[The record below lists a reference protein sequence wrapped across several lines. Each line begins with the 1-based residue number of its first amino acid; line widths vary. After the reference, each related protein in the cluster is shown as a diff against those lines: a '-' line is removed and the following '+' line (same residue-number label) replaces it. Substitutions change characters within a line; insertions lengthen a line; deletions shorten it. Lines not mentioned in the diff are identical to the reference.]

1 MGKENEKTIN
11 FACSHLP
18 IEKGELTL
26 WVEWLMQRVQPP
38 VSPVTIEQLLKEL
51 AHSTHVHRT
60 QQMSKARQPPK
71 EQGGGSLV
79 LVRVAHFSSGLLAHA
94 F

>member
-1 MGKENEKTIN
+1 MFSSFDYLVCIRIWVH
-11 FACSHLP
+11 F
-18 IEKGELTL
+18 EKGELTF
-26 WVEWLMQRVQPP
+26 WVEWLMPRVQP
-38 VSPVTIEQLLKEL
+38 PVTIEQLLKEL

-60 QQMSKARQPPK
+60 QQTSKARQLPK
-71 EQGGGSLV
+71 EQGGGSLL

>member
-1 MGKENEKTIN
+1 MFSPSDLLVCIRIWVH
-11 FACSHLP
+11 F
-18 IEKGELTL
+18 EKGELTL
-26 WVEWLMQRVQPP
+26 RVEWLMQRVQP
-38 VSPVTIEQLLKEL
+38 PVTIEQLLKEL

-60 QQMSKARQPPK
+60 QQTSKARQPPK
-71 EQGGGSLV
+71 EQGGGLLV